1 MGLVNAN
8 KLTDDGGAADTS
20 PLHALGIPSM
30 AN

>member
-1 MGLVNAN
+1 MGLVGAS
-8 KLTDDGGAADTS
+8 KLTNDGGGADTS